1 MNERSRPRL
10 FGGAAARPRAI
21 PIAPLLRVLAVFSGL
36 LTSSCFGTPTPLAPG
51 LSGSVGWP
59 HHGVQTDA
67 VELPDGGVGFAR
79 YRARDGYYWGQPE
92 LVLGIQEVAARVD
105 AEFPGGEPLVIGD
118 LSARF
123 GGKITRHHSHRSGRD
138 VDLLWYLRR
147 LDGTPVRS
155 TSFVSL
161 PDGRPGWLSRH
172 GYVQLD
178 VPREWALIA
187 ALLSSPYLD
196 VQFLYSSRAVEQLVL
211 EHARAIGADP
221 ALIERAADVMLEP
234 TDSLPHD
241 DHLHLRIACSRERS
255 VAGCEG
261 GGPAWSWLGTAAEL
275 GPADDDLELF
285 AEDPS

>member
-1 MNERSRPRL
+1 MT
-10 FGGAAARPRAI
+10 
-21 PIAPLLRVLAVFSGL
+21 AVFSA
-36 LTSSCFGTPTPLAPG
+36 LTLAGCFGTPTPLAPG
-51 LSGSVGWP
+51 LAGSVGWP

-67 VELPDGGVGFAR
+67 VELPDAGVGFVR
-79 YRARDGYYWGQPE
+79 YRARDGHYWGQPE
-92 LVLGIQEVAARVD
+92 LVLGIQEAAARVD
-105 AEFPGGEPLVIGD
+105 AEFPGGEPLVVGD

-123 GGKITRHHSHRSGRD
+123 GGKIARHHSHRSGRD
-138 VDLLWYLRR
+138 VDLLWYLTR

-155 TSFVSL
+155 TSFVPISGAH
-161 PDGRPGWLSRH
+161 PGRLSRH

-178 VPREWALIA
+178 TAREWALIA

-196 VQFLYSSRAVEQLVL
+196 VQFLYSSKAVEALVL
-211 EHARAIGADP
+211 EHARAIGVDP

-234 TDSLPHD
+234 ADSLPHD

-261 GGPAWSWLGTAAEL
+261 GGPAWSWLGASPEL
-275 GPADDDLELF
+275 GPADEDLELF